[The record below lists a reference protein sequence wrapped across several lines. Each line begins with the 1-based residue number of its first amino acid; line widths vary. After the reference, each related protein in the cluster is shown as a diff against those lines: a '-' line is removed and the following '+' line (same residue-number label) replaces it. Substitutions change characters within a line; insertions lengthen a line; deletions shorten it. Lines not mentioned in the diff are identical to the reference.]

1 MQSSE
6 TSWMGSQCCG
16 ATGSFVPI
24 PLLETHCQMPTA
36 GPCCPLSSS
45 SPIFWGENPTKGH
58 GQLLQQPHTFAQ
70 GGTRVAFAHPGPT
83 PEWCW
88 GLPAAPCLQPMDEG
102 SCRHYALRWYF
113 HPMTNSCRPF
123 IFGGCRGNG
132 NRFESKWECE
142 QHCKTSAGEAAP
154 GSPILLFLRRKQEN
168 PSVIH
173 PGASLASPATKDLG
187 LSLKLEELPWSSP
200 ACEQSRTSLRVFHVS
215 PRVQWAK
222 LTPGRPVG
230 LLLCDVGFGGLVFLV
245 LPTLQAH
252 GSVPQGKW
260 APAGPGSNANT
271 TTAEQGMS

>member
-1 MQSSE
+1 HS
-6 TSWMGSQCCG
+6 GSNLRFELALRQLRLSPPQKN
-16 ATGSFVPI
+16 TVRF
-24 PLLETHCQMPTA
+24 
-36 GPCCPLSSS
+36 PCAM
-45 SPIFWGENPTKGH
+45 SPN
-58 GQLLQQPHTFAQ
+58 
-70 GGTRVAFAHPGPT
+70 
-83 PEWCW
+83 
-88 GLPAAPCLQPMDEG
+88 PMDEG

-200 ACEQSRTSLRVFHVS
+200 ACEQSRTSLRVY
-215 PRVQWAK
+215 
-222 LTPGRPVG
+222 
-230 LLLCDVGFGGLVFLV
+230 LLCLQRHFTNTRKLKVGIYKFRSLLEFSGGPYLV
-245 LPTLQAH
+245 
-252 GSVPQGKW
+252 G
-260 APAGPGSNANT
+260 
-271 TTAEQGMS
+271 